1 VTGRADRSTP
11 RAARGHYALD
21 LAITAEDVPAPLRPA
36 LLVGYQEMR
45 PLPPGYAEH
54 QDALLAERILF
65 HAS

>member
-1 VTGRADRSTP
+1 
-11 RAARGHYALD
+11 
-21 LAITAEDVPAPLRPA
+21 
-36 LLVGYQEMR
+36 MR